1 MRNAGRARLGKL
13 LQEQLLKNTEPLL
26 VRQVCRSELLSTFLT
41 TLKDQIEVITELK
54 IEEAPSQKG
63 ELIFTYLIKTRL
75 KNSVGKT

>member
-1 MRNAGRARLGKL
+1 MRSAGRVLLVKR

-26 VRQVCRSELLSTFLT
+26 VHQVCRSELLSTFLN

-63 ELIFTYLIKTRL
+63 ELIFTYRIGLQL
-75 KNSVGKT
+75 KNLDDRK